1 MYKEIEVGGDKKK
14 IAFLSNGL
22 TPLFYKQVFK
32 TDLLKALNENG
43 EFSLAS
49 DKIPELGFIMVKQAE
64 KADMTKVNYES
75 YLEWLSGFEPLDLT
89 MASAEITDV
98 YFSNSIPSE
107 EPKKKGRGKANV

>member
-49 DKIPELGFIMVKQAE
+49 DKIPELGYIMMKQAE
-64 KADMTKVNYES
+64 KADMSKVSYEG
-75 YLEWLSGFEPLDLT
+75 YLEWLVGFEPLDLV
-89 MASAEITDV
+89 MASADITDV
-98 YFSNSIPSE
+98 YISNSIPSE
-107 EPKKKGRGKANV
+107 EPKKKGRGKAKG

>member
-1 MYKEIEVGGDKKK
+1 MYKELEVGGDKRK

-49 DKIPELGFIMVKQAE
+49 DKIPELGFIMMKQAE
-64 KADMTKVNYES
+64 KADMTKVNYEG

-89 MASAEITDV
+89 LVSPEITDI

-107 EPKKKGRGKANV
+107 EPKKKGRGKAKG